1 MKSGRDVR
9 SGFRWS
15 PQRWF
20 GAQWIWTPDLGGMIQ
35 ELKGLGCCA
44 FDSQAKTWW
53 FPEHF
58 YIHVEGIMRTHLG
71 DANVEPL
78 YGVERQWQKVDRSA
92 SVRRP
97 TWREGDTPYE
107 TLGLISMAPD
117 SVVKAAFKAL
127 CEELDPERG
136 GVGGSYE
143 PIERVRAA
151 YEKIKAE
158 RGF

>member
-1 MKSGRDVR
+1 MKNMRTGREVR
-9 SGFRWS
+9 TGFRWS
-15 PQRWF
+15 PERWF
-20 GAQWIWTPDLGGMIQ
+20 GAQWAWTPDLGPLIQ
-35 ELKGLGCCA
+35 DLKGLGCCA

-58 YIHVEGIMRTHLG
+58 YVHVEGLLRSHLG
-71 DANVEPL
+71 DQNVQSL
-78 YGVERQWQKVDRSA
+78 YAVHRDESIFGIP
-92 SVRRP
+92 RRP
-97 TWREGDTPYE
+97 SWREGTPYA
-107 TLGLISMAPD
+107 TLGLIKEASD

-151 YEKIKAE
+151 YEQIKQE
-158 RGF
+158 RGL